1 MTDVYIKRGV
11 SQDDSLS
18 PLLFRTILIP
28 LSVTLR
34 EAVQCYMFHLLYMD
48 DLELYGKSKYDLK
61 ALMNTVRLFTN
72 NIKMKFGISKC
83 ATVVVERGRK
93 VEDDGIQM
101 P

>member
-1 MTDVYIKRGV
+1 MTLNYVYG
-11 SQDDSLS
+11 
-18 PLLFRTILIP
+18 
-28 LSVTLR
+28 
-34 EAVQCYMFHLLYMD
+34 M
-48 DLELYGKSKYDLK
+48 SKYDLK